1 MSAPDL
7 LTHLVVGNS
16 APAWRDPDEGWLSY
30 GELAQRVARL
40 AKAYPSGRQLIY
52 LPFVTST
59 RHLLHYLLAL
69 RDGHAVMLADP
80 AQDEETRRALCERFG
95 ASLVVTSEG
104 GLVHL
109 GEAPALHPE
118 LALLLP
124 TSGST
129 GSSKWVRISRA
140 SLNANAAA
148 IAEYLALDKAE
159 RAITSLPLFYSFGM
173 SVLNSHLLVGA
184 SLVQSA
190 ASPLER
196 QFWEEVNAHRVT
208 SVAGVPFTF
217 QMLSRLRFD
226 WRRYPSLMTLTQ
238 AGGRLEPTLASQFA
252 HQAASLGRRFFVM
265 YGQTEAAPRIA
276 WLGHDEVLVAPDAIG
291 RAVPGGHLSLRPEPG
306 LPEGEGELVYEGPN
320 VMLGYAEGR
329 AELARGRE
337 VEALFTGDLAR
348 CDEAGRFYL
357 TGRLN
362 RFLKLFGKRVSLAE
376 VESWLQARGHS
387 CAATGRDDRLLV
399 AIEGEGVA
407 CDVLQVEVARWLMVP
422 PSCVRIRMQPLP
434 RCSNMKIDY
443 PALLTLLE
451 AS

>member
-7 LTHLVVGNS
+7 LTHLVAGNS
-16 APAWRDPDEGWLSY
+16 APSWRDPNEGWLSY
-30 GELAQRVARL
+30 GELAQRVERL
-40 AKAYPSGRQLIY
+40 AETYPEGRQLIY

-69 RDGHAVMLADP
+69 REGHVVMLADP
-80 AQDEETRRALCERFG
+80 AQDEETRRELCERFG
-95 ASLVVTSEG
+95 ASLVVTTEG
-104 GLVHL
+104 GLLPL
-109 GEAPALHPE
+109 GNPPALYAD

-129 GSSKWVRISRA
+129 GSSKWVRLSRA

-148 IAEYLALDKAE
+148 IAEYLALDSGE
-159 RAITSLPLFYSFGM
+159 RAITSLPLYYSFGM

-190 ASPLER
+190 VSPLER
-196 QFWEEVNAHRVT
+196 QFWEEINTYRVT

-217 QMLSRLRFD
+217 QMLNRLRFD
-226 WRRYPSLMTLTQ
+226 WNRYPSLMTLTQ
-238 AGGRLEPTLASQFA
+238 AGGRLEPALASQFA
-252 HQAASLGRRFFVM
+252 RQAAMLGRRFFVM

-291 RAVPGGHLSLRPEPG
+291 RAVPGGHLTLRPEAG
-306 LPEGEGELVYEGPN
+306 LPEGEGELVYDGPN
-320 VMLGYAEGR
+320 VMLGYAEGW
-329 AELARGRE
+329 AELSHGRE
-337 VEALFTGDLAR
+337 VESLFTGDLAR

-362 RFLKLFGKRVSLAE
+362 RFLKLFGKRVSLSD
-376 VESWLQARGHS
+376 VECWLQARGYL

-399 AIEGEGVA
+399 AIEGEPMA
-407 CDVLQVEVARWLMVP
+407 CDELQREIAGWLKVP
-422 PSCVRIRMQPLP
+422 PSSVLLRVQPLP
-434 RCSNMKIDY
+434 RRSNMKVDY
-443 PALLTLLE
+443 PALLALLE

>member
-1 MSAPDL
+1 MSASDL
-7 LTHLVVGNS
+7 LTHLVAGNR
-16 APAWRDPDEGWLSY
+16 AHAWRDPDEGWLSY
-30 GELAQRVARL
+30 GELAQRVAQL
-40 AKAYPSGRQLIY
+40 ATTYPAGRHLVY

-69 RDGHAVMLADP
+69 RDGHAIMLADP
-80 AQDEETRRALCERFG
+80 VLDEETRRALCERFG
-95 ASLVVTSEG
+95 ASLVVTAEG

-140 SLNANAAA
+140 SLNANATA

-196 QFWEEVNAHRVT
+196 QFWEEVKVHRVT

-226 WRRYPSLMTLTQ
+226 WSRYPSLMTLTQ

-291 RAVPGGHLSLRPEPG
+291 RAIPGGRLSLRHEPG
-306 LPEGEGELVYEGPN
+306 FPDGEGELVYEGPN
-320 VMLGYAEGR
+320 VMLGYAER
-329 AELARGRE
+329 PEDLARGRDMD
-337 VEALFTGDLAR
+337 ALFTGDLAR

-376 VESWLQARGHS
+376 VESWLQSRGHT

-399 AIEGEGVA
+399 AIEA
-407 CDVLQVEVARWLMVP
+407 DTCPCDELQLEVARWLMVP
-422 PSCVRIRMQPLP
+422 PSSVRIYQHHLP
-434 RCSNMKIDY
+434 RRSNMKIDY
-443 PALLTLLE
+443 PVLLTELE
-451 AS
+451 QR